1 MPESV
6 EIVLSV
12 NLRKQNTAYQV
23 RPGNNSHK
31 ILPLAC
37 RRPPRD
43 QARTLRGARWAQ
55 DVTSGC
61 PGFVYRRLR
70 VSLFAGLL
78 GAVAIAV
85 HAAAIGCA
93 LAGWIRGGEDK
104 CRLRRGGEIPSLG
117 GTHPKNH
124 ARTALPGVAQ
134 QRNRTF
140 VPRAQSDLPV
150 RGRGR

>member
-55 DVTSGC
+55 GAPAGSRRRDKRL
-61 PGFVYRRLR
+61 PGFCVSERMAPAKVS

-85 HAAAIGCA
+85 HAAAIG
-93 LAGWIRGGEDK
+93 LRSGWLD
-104 CRLRRGGEIPSLG
+104 
-117 GTHPKNH
+117 
-124 ARTALPGVAQ
+124 
-134 QRNRTF
+134 
-140 VPRAQSDLPV
+140 
-150 RGRGR
+150 